1 MRYIFESFELGNLA
15 KIELFEA
22 PLDLLSVLVCFK
34 PLFPHFEDFQAEK
47 KSQVIKLESAKS
59 IPIN

>member
-22 PLDLLSVLVCFK
+22 PFDFLSVLISFK
-34 PLFPHFEDFQAEK
+34 PLFSRFEDFKAEK
-47 KSQVIKLESAKS
+47 KSQVINLESAK
-59 IPIN
+59 